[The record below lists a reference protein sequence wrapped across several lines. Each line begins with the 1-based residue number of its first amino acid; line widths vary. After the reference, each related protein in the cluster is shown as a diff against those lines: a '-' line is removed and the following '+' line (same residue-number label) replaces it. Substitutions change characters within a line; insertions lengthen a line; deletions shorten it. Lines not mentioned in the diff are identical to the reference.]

1 MNTFDTL
8 SSLLSSS
15 IKDAL
20 RGLGFTKPTE
30 IQAKIIPI
38 LLEDYKKDVH
48 AQAQTGTGKTLAF
61 GIPLLQAMDISE
73 RKVQGLVMAPTR
85 ELVLQIYESLK
96 DVSRGTNIA
105 IEPIYGGMPIS
116 RQIDSIRRGVQIIV
130 GTPGRIND
138 HLRRGSLQLDK
149 LKVLV
154 LDEADIML
162 DMGFREEID
171 EILDVAPNNRHIWL
185 FSATVM
191 AGIKKLI
198 KSHMNDVLT
207 IQAAKT
213 EVSAPQISQYYC
225 IVPERQRAE
234 ATMRF
239 IEAAPDFNGIIFC
252 RTKVLSSEITE
263 ELASKGFKVN
273 CLHGDM
279 KQSLR
284 NHVIKGFKNK
294 DFNILVATDV
304 AARGIDVSDLSHVI
318 NYSMPDDIESYIH
331 RIGRTGRAGKEG
343 IAILLITGSQ
353 LYRVKRLE
361 KTLNVR
367 LLEIAVPSVDAIVNV
382 KMGAVSD
389 FIEQAKKD
397 DKKYAAVD
405 NAISKIVDSF
415 TPEQIRTAFEVA
427 LREKFFQGVHETKKH
442 TIEDSASVGSA
453 PQEIC
458 MELGLENGVDEDQV
472 RSYLYT
478 SCKLLPQEINKVR
491 VLKFKTFISIPE
503 NRLKSSLEFMR
514 ENPIVKGKFKAYLV
528 KDEYRPGSNTSES
541 RGRFSGKRS
550 DNKQDRFKSKRRS

>member
-1 MNTFDTL
+1 MNSFDTL
-8 SSLLSSS
+8 SSLLWTS

-20 RGLGFTKPTE
+20 QALGFTKPTE

-38 LLEDYKKDVH
+38 LLENYKQDVH

-61 GIPLLQAMDISE
+61 GIPLLQAMDASD
-73 RKVQGLVMAPTR
+73 RRVQGLVIAPTR

-96 DVSRGTNIA
+96 DVSRGSNIT
-105 IEPIYGGMPIS
+105 IDTIYGGMPIT
-116 RQIDSIRRGVQIIV
+116 RQIESLKRGVHIIV
-130 GTPGRIND
+130 GTPGRLND
-138 HLRRGSLQLDK
+138 LLRRGALQLDH

-171 EILDVAPNNRHIWL
+171 EVLEAAPKNRSIWL

-198 KSHMNDVLT
+198 KSHMDNVLT
-207 IQAAKT
+207 VQTAKT
-213 EVSAPQISQYYC
+213 ETSSPQISQYYC
-225 IVPERQRAE
+225 VVPEKQRIE

-263 ELASKGFKVN
+263 ELASKGLKVN

-284 NHVIKGFKNK
+284 NHVIKGFKNR

-304 AARGIDVSDLSHVI
+304 AARGIDVSDLSHVV
-318 NYSMPDDIESYIH
+318 NYSMPDDMESYIH

-343 IAILLITGSQ
+343 TAILFIAPSQ
-353 LYRVKRLE
+353 IYRVKRLE
-361 KTLNVR
+361 KTLNVK

-397 DKKYAAVD
+397 DKKYLAVD
-405 NAISKIVDSF
+405 NAISKILDSF
-415 TPEQIRTAFEVA
+415 SQEQIRLALEVA
-427 LREKFFQGVHETKKH
+427 LREKFFQGVHESKQSFV
-442 TIEDSASVGSA
+442 ENASMGTA

-458 MELGLENGVDEDQV
+458 LELGQEHGIEEDQV

-478 SCKLLPQEINKVR
+478 GCKLVPQEVTKVR

-503 NRLKSSLEFMR
+503 SRLKSCLEYMR
-514 ENPIVKGKFKAYLV
+514 NNPLIKGRHKAYLV
-528 KDEYRPGSNTSES
+528 KDEYRPGAQSS
-541 RGRFSGKRS
+541 RPQRGFRDKDSSQKDRFRNRKRS
-550 DNKQDRFKSKRRS
+550 